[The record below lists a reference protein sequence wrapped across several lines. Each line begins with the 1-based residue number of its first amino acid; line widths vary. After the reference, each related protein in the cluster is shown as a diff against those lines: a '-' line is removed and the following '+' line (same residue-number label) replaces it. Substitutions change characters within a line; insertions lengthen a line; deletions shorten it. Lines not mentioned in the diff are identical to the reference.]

1 MSKIV
6 VALGGNALGKTPEE
20 QLELVKNT
28 AKSIVELI
36 KDGNEVVIAH
46 GNGPQVGIINLAFDY
61 AASNNTG
68 VPVMPFAECGAMSQ
82 GYIGYHL
89 SQAIEC
95 ELKNNNIEKNCIA
108 VVTQVLVDKSDKAF
122 LNPTKPVGMFYSKEE
137 AIALEKK
144 KKKKRIYIKRRCR
157 KRI

>member
-68 VPVMPFAECGAMSQ
+68 VPVNINDTCNS
-82 GYIGYHL
+82 
-89 SQAIEC
+89 
-95 ELKNNNIEKNCIA
+95 KNITI
-108 VVTQVLVDKSDKAF
+108 TL
-122 LNPTKPVGMFYSKEE
+122 
-137 AIALEKK
+137 
-144 KKKKRIYIKRRCR
+144 
-157 KRI
+157 